1 MSTTTTARPTPAMMG
16 RRGGAVL
23 ADDEEAPAPVP
34 APYFRTA
41 LDEARKF
48 GSYFIDTSD
57 TVLDV
62 MACAEAMSWTLES
75 FYTVPR
81 LLFHG
86 DEPQCGKTE
95 AESMV
100 LRLSRNPWTVN
111 QQTTRDSVRS
121 KFDVPDPS
129 MRPTIG
135 IQDVSMIFGLSGR
148 QGAGHPVN
156 VNLREGYKTGEKTSI
171 SRNGSAVDIPLFCFA
186 VMAGLKNAVPAD
198 IRTRCICIRMRA
210 GHPRMQYVGVEHDP
224 MADKLGLALGS
235 WVRQYADDLKTFR
248 ARGIHPK
255 LTGRLRECWEP
266 IFAIA
271 HTAGG
276 TWPRRILAAFL
287 DLAIDQAEMPPLTPE
302 QTILRDMQRAAHV
315 IGGDRVGGIALIE
328 EMRRFG
334 EPLYVPLS
342 NIALSMFMSEA
353 MYPIEP
359 YQFRLPGGK
368 PVRGYDVASIERMAA
383 ERLPAPRDEAEEEEP
398 DLLSEMGTIFDV
410 PDNEDFDGNES
421 QPSQPSQLAPCVTA

>member
-1 MSTTTTARPTPAMMG
+1 MFAG
-16 RRGGAVL
+16 RGAAVGVG
-23 ADDEEAPAPVP
+23 DHGEEEATAPIPAAYV
-34 APYFRTA
+34 RTA

-62 MACAEAMSWTLES
+62 MACFEAMTWTLES

-81 LLFHG
+81 MLFHG
-86 DEPQCGKTE
+86 DDPQCGKTE
-95 AESMV
+95 GESMV

-121 KFDVPDPS
+121 KFDVADAS

-156 VNLREGYKTGEKTSI
+156 TNLREGYKTGESTSI
-171 SRNGSAVDIPLFCFA
+171 SRNGSAVDIPLFCTA
-186 VMAGLKNAVPAD
+186 VMAGLKNAVPGD
-198 IRTRCICIRMRA
+198 IRTRCICVRMRA

-224 MADKLGLALGS
+224 MARALGLALGN
-235 WVRQYADDLKTFR
+235 WVRQHADELKTFR

-271 HTAGG
+271 HAAGG
-276 TWPRRILAAFL
+276 SWPRRILSAFL

-302 QTILRDMQRAAHV
+302 QTILRDMQRAAHI
-315 IGGDRVGGIALIE
+315 IGGDRMGGIALIE

-353 MYPIEP
+353 MHPIEP
-359 YQFRLPGGK
+359 YQFRLAGEK
-368 PVRGYDVASIERMAA
+368 PVRGYDLASIERMAA
-383 ERLPAPRDEAEEEEP
+383 ERLPAPREEDEEEEP

-410 PDNEDFDGNES
+410 VDDSEDLDPESRQSPES
-421 QPSQPSQLAPCVTA
+421 QPSRPACAVTA